1 MLITAL
7 SLVDKAF
14 NHTLNLQQV
23 KSDNLS
29 LINVVRP
36 EDNFAKKL
44 RKEVKEYKDSVFG
57 QKTWDVNLLP
67 HEKYTWVFSSSQDY
81 DANNFKS
88 WGFK

>member
-1 MLITAL
+1 LITAL
-7 SLVDKAF
+7 SLVDRAF

-23 KSDNLS
+23 KPDNLS
-29 LINVVRP
+29 LINVVKP

-44 RKEVKEYKDSVFG
+44 RKDVKDYKDSVFK

-67 HEKYTWVFSSSQDY
+67 HEKYTWVFSSNQDY
-81 DANNFKS
+81 DPNNFKN